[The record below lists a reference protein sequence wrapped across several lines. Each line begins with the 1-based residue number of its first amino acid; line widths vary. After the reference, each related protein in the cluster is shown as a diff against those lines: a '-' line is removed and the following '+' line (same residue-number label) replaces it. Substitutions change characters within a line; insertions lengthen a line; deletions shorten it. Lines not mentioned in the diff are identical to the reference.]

1 MNPYPSGQGDNIW
14 NIWQKGLH
22 LLLRYRMD
30 LTGIVV
36 LITVSWASANE
47 TREPFG
53 AASYGKM
60 MVSYGKMLQNK
71 VNLSLKMVSQA
82 GLPWLCAHGERF
94 LILWILSGFFQ
105 WISGVGLFFP
115 PCLVSE

>member
-1 MNPYPSGQGDNIW
+1 MNPYPSGQGDNIC

-53 AASYGKM
+53 VGSYGEIMGSYGKM
-60 MVSYGKMLQNK
+60 QFYCS
-71 VNLSLKMVSQA
+71 LSQKQR
-82 GLPWLCAHGERF
+82 E
-94 LILWILSGFFQ
+94 LILENGLTSWPSRGNGCWFSEFFQ
-105 WISGVGLFFP
+105 GFSNES
-115 PCLVSE
+115 LVLVCFAHHV